1 MTEHQAILDIVIPF
15 VWLIIPIIALLSWYK
30 MRTTYKIEQLK
41 EEKKLSKSEETLSGS
56 INKMLNDAPK
66 QLKTINSEIATL
78 EEKCRRENMPDKQK
92 NELLS
97 RLYSERDMLSYGV
110 KYGGV
115 VKPFLKPMD
124 KIVNKFLG
132 GLGGN

>member
-1 MTEHQAILDIVIPF
+1 MTEHQAILDIIIPF
-15 VWLIIPIIALLSWYK
+15 VWLIIPIIGLLAWFK

-41 EEKKLSKSEETLSGS
+41 QEGKLEKSEQTLSGA
-56 INKMLNDAPK
+56 IGKMLKDAPS

-78 EEKCRRENMPDKQK
+78 EEKCIKNNITGQQK

-97 RLYSERDMLSYGV
+97 RLYGERDMLSYGV

-115 VKPFLKPMD
+115 VKPFLKPLD
-124 KIVNKFLG
+124 KIANKFLG
-132 GLGGN
+132 GLGQ